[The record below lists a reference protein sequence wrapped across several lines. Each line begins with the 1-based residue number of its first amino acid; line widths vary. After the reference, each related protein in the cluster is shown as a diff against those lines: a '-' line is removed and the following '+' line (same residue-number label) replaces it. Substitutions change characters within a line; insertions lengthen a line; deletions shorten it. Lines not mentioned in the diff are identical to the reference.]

1 MKKND
6 INCEQALRHVFDYL
20 DRELGEQEHAA
31 MERHLQ
37 ACKGCFSR
45 TEFERLLK
53 GKVRELREEKASESA
68 EQRIKALLKD
78 F

>member
-1 MKKND
+1 MNKSEID
-6 INCEQALRHVFDYL
+6 CEQALRQVFAYL
-20 DRELGEQEHAA
+20 DRELGEPERAA
-31 MERHLQ
+31 MERHVQ

-45 TEFERLLK
+45 VEFERLLK
-53 GKVRELREEKASESA
+53 GKLRALREEKASESA